1 MARTLSTR
9 KRVRQN
15 LKRRLRNRIAKATIK
30 TEVKKTLVSISTK
43 NVDTA
48 KSQLKTVYKLLDKAV
63 ERGILHKNNA
73 ARRKSRLARK
83 IAALSAK

>member
-48 KSQLKTVYKLLDKAV
+48 KSQLKTVYKLLDKAF

-73 ARRKSRLARK
+73 ARRKSRLAQK

>member
-30 TEVKKTLVSISTK
+30 TEDKKTLVSISTK

-73 ARRKSRLARK
+73 ARRKSRLAQK

>member
-73 ARRKSRLARK
+73 ARRKSRLAQK